1 MIKQRTL
8 SNKIKATGVGLHT
21 GQKINLTLNPA
32 PVNTGIRFR
41 RIDVDLINTDNNS
54 VKASLKNVH
63 DTRLSTTLSNKVIQ
77 ISTVEHLL
85 SAMAGLGID
94 NALVELDGPEVPIM
108 DGSSRPF
115 VFMIQSAGIQEQ
127 NSPKK
132 FIKIKKTVEVKQ
144 DEKWARIEPFEGFK
158 VAFTID
164 FNHPTFTKTSQSAEI
179 DFSTVSYLS
188 QVSRARTFGFAK
200 DIEILRKNNL
210 ALGGSVNNA
219 VVIDDYKVINE
230 EGLRFDDEF
239 VKHKILD
246 AIGDLY
252 LLGHGLIGSFS
263 AYKSGHHLNN
273 LLLRELINNEEAWEE
288 FIIENEAD
296 APIFYTKPIEIKP

>member
-1 MIKQRTL
+1 MLKQRTL
-8 SNKIKATGVGLHT
+8 SSKIKASGVGLHT
-21 GQKINLTLNPA
+21 GQKISLTLNPA
-32 PVNTGIRFR
+32 LVNTGIVFIR
-41 RIDVDLINTDNNS
+41 TDIKS
-54 VKASLKNVH
+54 DPIKASLENVH
-63 DTRLSTTLSNKVIQ
+63 DTRLSTTLSNNTAK

-85 SAMAGLGID
+85 SSLAGLGID
-94 NALVELDGPEVPIM
+94 NALIELDGPEVPIM
-108 DGSSRPF
+108 DGSARPF

-127 NSPKK
+127 NDTKK
-132 FIKIKKTVEVKQ
+132 FIKIKKTIEVRQ
-144 DEKWARIEPFEGFK
+144 DEKWAKIEPFDGFK

-164 FNHPTFTKTSQSAEI
+164 FNHPAFNKGSQSSEI
-179 DFSTVSYLS
+179 DFSSVSYLS

-200 DIEILRKNNL
+200 DIELLRKNNL

-219 VVIDDYKVINE
+219 IVIDDYKVVNE
-230 EGLRFDDEF
+230 EGVRFEDEF

-273 LLLRELINNEEAWEE
+273 LLLRELVNNKDAWEE
-288 FIIENEAD
+288 STIEDND
-296 APIFYTKPIEIKP
+296 KSPIFYSTPEPHIIES

>member
-1 MIKQRTL
+1 MLKQRTL
-8 SNKIKATGVGLHT
+8 SSKIKASGVGLHT
-21 GQKINLTLNPA
+21 GKKITLTLKPA
-32 PVNTGIRFR
+32 PVNAGIAFVRT
-41 RIDVDLINTDNNS
+41 DLKSGPI
-54 VKASLKNVH
+54 KASLENVY
-63 DTRLSTTLSNKVIQ
+63 DTRLSTTLSNKTAK

-85 SAMAGLGID
+85 SALAGLGID
-94 NALVELDGPEVPIM
+94 NALIELDGPEVPIM
-108 DGSSRPF
+108 DGSARPF

-127 NSPKK
+127 DDTKK
-132 FIKIKKTVEVKQ
+132 FIRIKKKIEVRQ
-144 DEKWARIEPFEGFK
+144 DEKWAKIEPFDGFK

-164 FNHPTFTKTSQSAEI
+164 FNHPAFSESSQSSEI
-179 DFSTVSYLS
+179 DFSSVSYLS

-200 DIEILRKNNL
+200 DIELLRKNNL

-219 VVIDDYKVINE
+219 IVIDDYKVINE
-230 EGLRFDDEF
+230 EGVRFQDEF

-273 LLLRELINNEEAWEE
+273 LLLRELVNNADAWEE
-288 FIIENEAD
+288 STIEDNEKS
-296 APIFYTKPIEIKP
+296 PIFYSTPEPHIIQS

>member
-1 MIKQRTL
+1 MLKQRTL
-8 SNKIKATGVGLHT
+8 SSKIRASGVGLHT
-21 GQKINLTLNPA
+21 GKKISLTLNPA
-32 PVNTGIRFR
+32 PTNSGIVFKR
-41 RIDVDLINTDNNS
+41 TDIKS
-54 VKASLKNVH
+54 APIKASLENVF
-63 DTRLSTTLSNKVIQ
+63 DTRLSTSLSNDEIK

-85 SAMAGLGID
+85 SALAGIGID
-94 NALVELDGPEVPIM
+94 NAVIELDGPEVPIM
-108 DGSSRPF
+108 DGSARPF

-127 NSPKK
+127 SAAKR
-132 FIKIKKTVEVKQ
+132 FIKIKKTIEVKQ
-144 DEKWARIEPFEGFK
+144 GEKWAKIEPFDGFK

-164 FNHPTFTKTSQSAEI
+164 FDHPAFRETSQSSEI
-179 DFSTVSYLS
+179 DFSSVSYLS

-200 DIEILRKNNL
+200 DIELLRKNNL

-219 VVIDDYKVINE
+219 LVIDDYKVVNE
-230 EGLRFDDEF
+230 EGVRFQDEF

-273 LLLRELINNEEAWEE
+273 LLLRELINNVHAWEE
-288 FIIENEAD
+288 VTIDNDSES
-296 APIFYTKPIEIKP
+296 PIFYSTPEPVLAD

>member
-1 MIKQRTL
+1 MLKQRTL
-8 SNKIKATGVGLHT
+8 SSKIRASGVGLHT
-21 GQKINLTLNPA
+21 GKKISLTLKPA
-32 PVNTGIRFR
+32 PSNSGIVFKR
-41 RIDVDLINTDNNS
+41 TDIES
-54 VKASLKNVH
+54 ASIKASLENVF
-63 DTRLSTTLSNKVIQ
+63 DTRLSTSLSNDEIK

-85 SAMAGLGID
+85 SALAGIGID
-94 NALVELDGPEVPIM
+94 NAIVELDGPEVPIM
-108 DGSSRPF
+108 DGSARPF

-127 NSPKK
+127 SEAKR
-132 FIKIKKTVEVKQ
+132 FIKIKKTIEVKQ
-144 DEKWARIEPFEGFK
+144 DEKWAKIEPFDGFK

-164 FNHPTFTKTSQSAEI
+164 FDHPAFSETSQSSEI
-179 DFSTVSYLS
+179 DFSSVSYLS

-200 DIEILRKNNL
+200 DIELLRKNNL

-219 VVIDDYKVINE
+219 IVIDDYKVVNE
-230 EGLRFDDEF
+230 EGVRFQDEF

-273 LLLRELINNEEAWEE
+273 LLLRELINNVHAWEE
-288 FIIENEAD
+288 VTIQNDSES
-296 APIFYTKPIEIKP
+296 PIFYSTPEPVLAD

>member
-1 MIKQRTL
+1 MLKQRTL
-8 SNKIKATGVGLHT
+8 SSKIRPSGVGLHT
-21 GQKINLTLNPA
+21 GKKISLTLKPA
-32 PVNTGIRFR
+32 PSNSGIVFKR
-41 RIDVDLINTDNNS
+41 TDIES
-54 VKASLKNVH
+54 ASIKASLENVF
-63 DTRLSTTLSNKVIQ
+63 DTRLSTSLSNDEIK

-85 SAMAGLGID
+85 SALAGIGID
-94 NALVELDGPEVPIM
+94 NAIVELDGPEVPIM
-108 DGSSRPF
+108 DGSARPF

-127 NSPKK
+127 SEAKR
-132 FIKIKKTVEVKQ
+132 FIKIKKTIEVKQ
-144 DEKWARIEPFEGFK
+144 DEKWAKIEPFDGFK

-164 FNHPTFTKTSQSAEI
+164 FDHPAFSETSQSSEI
-179 DFSTVSYLS
+179 DFSSVSYLS

-200 DIEILRKNNL
+200 DIELLRKNNL

-219 VVIDDYKVINE
+219 IVIDDYKVVNE
-230 EGLRFDDEF
+230 EGVRFQDEF

-273 LLLRELINNEEAWEE
+273 LLLRELINNVHAWEE
-288 FIIENEAD
+288 VTIQNDSES
-296 APIFYTKPIEIKP
+296 PIFYSTPEPVIAD

>member
-1 MIKQRTL
+1 MLKQRTL
-8 SNKIKATGVGLHT
+8 SSKIKASGVGLHT
-21 GQKINLTLNPA
+21 GKKITLTLKPA
-32 PVNTGIRFR
+32 PVNAGIAFVRT
-41 RIDVDLINTDNNS
+41 DLKSDPI
-54 VKASLKNVH
+54 KASLENVY
-63 DTRLSTTLSNKVIQ
+63 DTRLSTTLSNKTAK

-85 SAMAGLGID
+85 SALAGLGID
-94 NALVELDGPEVPIM
+94 NALIELDGPEVPIM
-108 DGSSRPF
+108 DGSARPF

-127 NSPKK
+127 DDTKK
-132 FIKIKKTVEVKQ
+132 FIRIKKKIEVRQ
-144 DEKWARIEPFEGFK
+144 DEKWAKIEPFDGFK

-164 FNHPTFTKTSQSAEI
+164 FNHPAFSESSQSSEI
-179 DFSTVSYLS
+179 DFSSVSYLS

-200 DIEILRKNNL
+200 DIELLRKNNL

-219 VVIDDYKVINE
+219 IVIDDYKVINE
-230 EGLRFDDEF
+230 EGVRFQDEF

-273 LLLRELINNEEAWEE
+273 LLLRELVNNVDAWEKAT
-288 FIIENEAD
+288 IEDNEKS
-296 APIFYTKPIEIKP
+296 PIFYSTPEPHIIQS

>member
-8 SNKIKATGVGLHT
+8 ANLIKGTGVGLHT
-21 GQKINLTLNPA
+21 GKKINLTLKPA
-32 PVNTGIRFR
+32 PVNSGIIFK
-41 RIDVDLINTDNNS
+41 RIDFDNES
-54 VKASLKNVH
+54 VRASLDNVF
-63 DTRLSTTLSNKVIQ
+63 DTRLSTTLSNNKIQ

-94 NALVELDGPEVPIM
+94 NAIIELDAPEVPIM

-115 VFMIQSAGIQEQ
+115 VFMIQSAGIKEQEA
-127 NSPKK
+127 PKK
-132 FIKIKKTVEVKQ
+132 FIKIKKSVEVKQ
-144 DEKWARIEPFEGFK
+144 DEKWAKIEPFHGFK

-164 FNHPTFTKTSQSAEI
+164 FNHPTFTETSQTSEI

-200 DIEILRKNNL
+200 DIELLRKNNL

-219 VVIDDYKVINE
+219 IVIDDYRVINE
-230 EGLRFDDEF
+230 EGLRFEDEF

-252 LLGHGLIGSFS
+252 LLGHGIIGSFS

-273 LLLRELINNEEAWEE
+273 LLLRELTNNSEAWEE
-288 FIIENEAD
+288 VIIEDEKN
-296 APIFYTKPIEIKP
+296 APILYAQPLVNPV

>member
-8 SNKIKATGVGLHT
+8 SNKIRATGVGLHT
-21 GQKINLTLNPA
+21 GKKINLTLNPA
-32 PVNTGIRFR
+32 PVNSGILFKRTDLEA
-41 RIDVDLINTDNNS
+41 DVI
-54 VKASLKNVH
+54 KASLNNVH
-63 DTRLSTTLSNKVIQ
+63 DTRLSTTLSNDLAQ

-85 SAMAGLGID
+85 SALAGLGID
-94 NALVELDGPEVPIM
+94 NSLVELDGPEVPIM
-108 DGSSRPF
+108 DGSARPF

-127 NSPKK
+127 NAPKK
-132 FIKIKKTVEVKQ
+132 FIKIKKTIEVKQ
-144 DEKWARIEPFEGFK
+144 EEKWAKIEPFNGFK

-164 FNHPTFTKTSQSAEI
+164 FNHPAFTKSTQSSEI
-179 DFSTVSYLS
+179 DFSSVSYLS

-219 VVIDDYKVINE
+219 IVIDDYKVVND
-230 EGLRFDDEF
+230 EGVRFEDEF

-263 AYKSGHHLNN
+263 AFKSGHHLNN
-273 LLLRELINNEEAWEE
+273 LLLRELTNNRDAWEE
-288 FIIENEAD
+288 VTIKDDDN
-296 APIFYTKPIEIKP
+296 APIFYSKPETSPINS

>member
-1 MIKQRTL
+1 MLKQRTL
-8 SNKIKATGVGLHT
+8 ASQIKAAGIGLHT
-21 GQKINLTLNPA
+21 GKKISLQLKPA
-32 PVNTGIRFR
+32 PSDSGIIFQRTDVNSRPI
-41 RIDVDLINTDNNS
+41 
-54 VKASLKNVH
+54 KASLENVFG
-63 DTRLSTTLSNKVIQ
+63 TRLSTSLSNSEVK

-85 SAMAGLGID
+85 SALAGLGID

-108 DGSSRPF
+108 DGSARPF
-115 VFMIQSAGIQEQ
+115 VFMIQSAGIKEQ

-132 FIKIKKTVEVKQ
+132 FIKIKKNIRVEQ
-144 DEKWARIEPFEGFK
+144 DEKWAMIEPFDGFK

-164 FNHPTFTKTSQSAEI
+164 FNHPAFDQKLQSSEI
-179 DFSTVSYLS
+179 NFSSVSYLS
-188 QVSRARTFGFAK
+188 QVSRARTFGFVK
-200 DIEILRKNNL
+200 DIEKLRKSNL

-219 VVIDDYKVINE
+219 VVIDDYKVIND
-230 EGLRFDDEF
+230 EGVRFQDEF

-273 LLLRELINNEEAWEE
+273 MLLMELLNNQDAWEE
-288 FIIENEAD
+288 VTIED
-296 APIFYTKPIEIKP
+296 TSKSPIFYASPEPIVTES

>member
-21 GQKINLTLNPA
+21 GKKINLTLKPA
-32 PVNTGIRFR
+32 PVNTGIIFK
-41 RIDVDLINTDNNS
+41 RIDVKS
-54 VKASLKNVH
+54 EPVKASLNNVH

-94 NALVELDGPEVPIM
+94 NAFIELDGPEVPIM

-132 FIKIKKTVEVKQ
+132 FIKIKKAVEVKQ

-164 FNHPTFTKTSQSAEI
+164 FDHPTFTKTSQSSEI

-219 VVIDDYKVINE
+219 IVIDDYKVINE
-230 EGLRFDDEF
+230 EGLRFEDEF

-252 LLGHGLIGSFS
+252 LLGHGIIGSFS

-273 LLLRELINNEEAWEE
+273 LLLRELINNSEAWEE
-288 FIIENEAD
+288 FIIENEAN
-296 APIFYTKPIEIKP
+296 APVFYTKPIEVKP

>member
-1 MIKQRTL
+1 MLKQRTL
-8 SNKIKATGVGLHT
+8 SSKIRASGVGLHT
-21 GQKINLTLNPA
+21 GKKISLTLKPA
-32 PVNTGIRFR
+32 PSNSGIVFKR
-41 RIDVDLINTDNNS
+41 TDIES
-54 VKASLKNVH
+54 APIKASLENVF
-63 DTRLSTTLSNKVIQ
+63 DTRLSTSLSNNEIK

-85 SAMAGLGID
+85 SALAGIGID
-94 NALVELDGPEVPIM
+94 NAIIELDGPEVPIM
-108 DGSSRPF
+108 DGSARPF

-127 NSPKK
+127 SAAKK
-132 FIKIKKTVEVKQ
+132 FIKIKKTIEVKQ
-144 DEKWARIEPFEGFK
+144 GEKWAKIEPFDGFK

-164 FNHPTFTKTSQSAEI
+164 FDHPAFSETSQSSEI
-179 DFSTVSYLS
+179 DFSSVSYLS

-200 DIEILRKNNL
+200 DIELLRKNNL

-219 VVIDDYKVINE
+219 IVIDDYKVVNE
-230 EGLRFDDEF
+230 EGVRFQDEF

-273 LLLRELINNEEAWEE
+273 LLLRELINNVHAWEE
-288 FIIENEAD
+288 VTIDNDSES
-296 APIFYTKPIEIKP
+296 PIFYSTPEPVIVD

>member
-1 MIKQRTL
+1 MLKQRTL
-8 SNKIKATGVGLHT
+8 SSKIRASGVGLHT
-21 GQKINLTLNPA
+21 GKKISLTLKPA
-32 PVNTGIRFR
+32 PSNSGIVFKR
-41 RIDVDLINTDNNS
+41 TDIES
-54 VKASLKNVH
+54 ASIKASLENVF
-63 DTRLSTTLSNKVIQ
+63 DTRLSTSLSNDEIK

-85 SAMAGLGID
+85 SALAGIGID
-94 NALVELDGPEVPIM
+94 NAIVELDGPEVPIM
-108 DGSSRPF
+108 DGSARPF

-127 NSPKK
+127 SEAKR
-132 FIKIKKTVEVKQ
+132 FIKIKKTIEVKQ
-144 DEKWARIEPFEGFK
+144 DEKWAKIEPFDGFK

-164 FNHPTFTKTSQSAEI
+164 FDHPAFSETSQSSEI
-179 DFSTVSYLS
+179 DFSSVSYLS

-200 DIEILRKNNL
+200 DIELLRKNNL

-219 VVIDDYKVINE
+219 IVIDDYKVVNE
-230 EGLRFDDEF
+230 EGVRFQDEF

-273 LLLRELINNEEAWEE
+273 LLLRELINNVHAWEE
-288 FIIENEAD
+288 VTIQNDSES
-296 APIFYTKPIEIKP
+296 PIFYSTPEPVVAD